1 MTEAI
6 VIFSWILVTLFIT
19 SFAGVLGKKYGVQ
32 YTIAI
37 MAALIVIINA
47 VNAKMV
53 NFGPFIIPAGTL
65 LFATTFLIT
74 DIISEFP
81 VNMDYKRKKAV
92 LLLESDQFL
101 LKELEK
107 ELKEDINIL
116 KAFKMVLIHDIIE
129 IYAGDTF
136 AFDKE
141 GKKSK
146 KDREEKAAEKLF
158 SQLPDDLRKEL
169 YKLWKEYEEGI
180 TPESK
185 IIKAIDKIQPILSN
199 LCSEGKSWKLKN
211 VTYKDID
218 EYKRKF
224 VEKNRLIKEIYE
236 ELLKEARERKL
247 I

>member
-1 MTEAI
+1 MNQRILKIIKFLKEIEKYKTIERE
-6 VIFSWILVTLFIT
+6 IFISTL
-19 SFAGVLGKKYGVQ
+19 
-32 YTIAI
+32 
-37 MAALIVIINA
+37 
-47 VNAKMV
+47 
-53 NFGPFIIPAGTL
+53 
-65 LFATTFLIT
+65 
-74 DIISEFP
+74 
-81 VNMDYKRKKAV
+81 KRK
-92 LLLESDQFL
+92 ESDAEHAWHSAMILFL
-101 LKELEK
+101 LEK
-107 ELKEDINIL
+107 ELKESIDIL

-169 YKLWKEYEEGI
+169 YELWSEYEEGI

-211 VTYKDID
+211 VTYKDVD
-218 EYKRKF
+218 DYVRGF
-224 VEKNRLIKEIYE
+224 TEKNKVIKEIYE
-236 ELLKEARERKL
+236 ELLREARERK
-247 I
+247 II